1 MKKDKHLFGLQIF
14 ALTPLILF
22 LFLYTNH
29 LWLVAILS
37 LLLGYNIASF
47 KQSGEF
53 IKIPLVLILT
63 GSFLVYALT
72 GLGTKD
78 NPQTFKLLNHKDAFA
93 VFHFKKGTPI
103 DEVCYYVGIDK
114 NVKFELSSAK
124 GTKWKQFYKYDKNFP
139 FSYRWNCLDVNV
151 TTHEVL
157 FAVTQGEV
165 MLNEIRFFN
174 KKKLVEFTTKS
185 KVFNDEPHTKMG
197 TTYFDGMYFDEIYH
211 GRTAFEILN
220 DMPIYETT
228 HPYLGKIII
237 GWGIELF
244 GMSPYGWRFMNVIFG
259 AFFIFVAYYFAILMF
274 KSRDLAFA
282 SGFVVL
288 YSFMHFTQAR
298 IALIDTFGVLFVF
311 ISYYFLYSFIIKQQ
325 LKWLLLSGIFFGL
338 ASAVK
343 WSAVFAS
350 LGFLAIALFLII
362 SKYPLKKEFAGYRLI
377 LYGLL
382 SYAVVAV
389 GVYFISFLDIYL
401 KTGDWYKII
410 EYQIN
415 MYKYHSAL
423 KGTHPYSSVWWSW
436 ILDLKP
442 MSYYRQIND
451 GVFSSITCFGNPAI
465 FWTGLVAL
473 LYLLYVSITKRIL
486 EAVFILLAF
495 LGLYL
500 PYMFISRMMFIYHFY
515 YAVPFLMLAI
525 IYLLRDLM
533 VWSQKSFK
541 VYILFLAV
549 VASLFLMFYPVL
561 SGYSVPKS
569 YVDNYLVW
577 INGWWL

>member
-1 MKKDKHLFGLQIF
+1 MKTNKHLFGLQIF
-14 ALTPLILF
+14 AITPLILF

-37 LLLGYNIASF
+37 LLLGYNISSF

-53 IKIPLVLILT
+53 IKVPLVLILT

-78 NPQTFKLLNHKDAFA
+78 NPQTFKLLNHKDPFST
-93 VFHFKKGTPI
+93 FHFKQTSPI
-103 DEVCYYVGIDK
+103 DEVCYYMGIDK
-114 NVKFELSSAK
+114 NVKFKLSAAK
-124 GTKWKQFYKYDKNFP
+124 DTKWEEFYKYDKNFP

-157 FAVTQGEV
+157 FAITQGEV
-165 MLNEIRFFN
+165 MLNEIRFFY
-174 KKKLVEFTTKS
+174 KKKLVEFTNKS
-185 KVFNDEPHTKMG
+185 KFLNDEPHTKMG
-197 TTYFDGMYFDEIYH
+197 TTFFEGMYFDEIYH

-220 DMPIYETT
+220 DMTIYETT

-237 GWGIELF
+237 GGGIELF

-259 AFFIFVAYYFAILMF
+259 AFFIFVAYYFALLMF
-274 KSRDLAFA
+274 KEREFAFA
-282 SGFVVL
+282 SSFVML

-311 ISYYFLYSFIIKQQ
+311 ISYYFLYRFIVKQK
-325 LKWLLLSGIFFGL
+325 LKWLLISGIFFGL

-350 LGFLAIALFLII
+350 LGFLAIAIFLLV
-362 SKYPLKKEFAGYRLI
+362 SKYPLEKRFAGYRLI

-382 SYAVVAV
+382 SYAVIAI
-389 GVYFISFLDIYL
+389 GVYFITFLEIYL

-415 MYKYHSAL
+415 MYNYHSKL
-423 KGTHPYSSVWWSW
+423 VGTHAYSSEWWSW
-436 ILDLKP
+436 LLDLKP

-451 GVFSSITCFGNPAI
+451 GMFSSITCFGNPAI
-465 FWTGLVAL
+465 FWTGIVAV
-473 LYLLYVSITKRIL
+473 LYLLYVAITKRVL

-500 PYMFISRMMFIYHFY
+500 PYIFISRMMFIYHFY
-515 YAVPFLMLAI
+515 YAVPFLILAI
-525 IYLLRDLM
+525 IYMLRDLM
-533 VWSQKSFK
+533 VWSEKSVK
-541 VYILFLAV
+541 IYILFLAV
-549 VASLFLMFYPVL
+549 VAFLFLMFYPVL
-561 SGYSVPKS
+561 SGYTVPKT
-569 YVDNYLVW
+569 YVDTYLVW